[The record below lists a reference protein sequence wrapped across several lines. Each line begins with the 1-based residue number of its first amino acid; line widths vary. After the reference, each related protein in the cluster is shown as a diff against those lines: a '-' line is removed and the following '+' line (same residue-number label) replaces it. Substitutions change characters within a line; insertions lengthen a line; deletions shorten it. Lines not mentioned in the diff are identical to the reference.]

1 MSVTK
6 VKASA
11 IEDYVNPEDL
21 RSDITTVALNQA
33 VTENKTSYNLPNSFI
48 DQFEDETGIDT
59 KTNVNISNEKAT
71 TGDKTSLTITNQAGT
86 PSHRTDKAKFGS
98 SSLNFDYQNFIKVD
112 GGASGRF
119 DFTTNDFTIDFW
131 FNPDAFAPWGAI
143 WELVNTEIG
152 SSANNYVDI
161 LGSGDTSDQYYA
173 RVCSPNVTDQTNASG
188 YRVAA
193 PAGTWWHGVVQRY
206 GTKYQYFKDGTRI
219 YDHTMGS
226 GSLDGLRYLYWGY
239 GHNQVANGGDGAW
252 DDIRISNVA
261 RYTSSSYTVPTSRVT
276 ADANTQFLLQ
286 SQNQSSGSTTFV
298 DTSPVVQASGNY
310 TSATQTASETV
321 SKMGMVVLYENT
333 AGTATLN
340 TDLIAQVSADNGSN
354 FSSCTLED
362 IGDFS
367 ASVKIARAVGVSV
380 TAGTQ
385 VKYKI
390 SFANQSFNSKETKVQ
405 GVGMLY

>member
-6 VKASA
+6 IKASA

-173 RVCSPNVTDQTNASG
+173 RVSSPNVTDQTNANG

-193 PAGTWWHGVVQRY
+193 AAGTWWHGVVQRY

-252 DDIRISNVA
+252 DDIRVSNVA

-310 TSATQTASETV
+310 TSATQTSSATV

-333 AGTATLN
+333 SGTATLN

-354 FSSCTLED
+354 FSTCTLED

>member
-6 VKASA
+6 IKASA

-48 DQFEDETGIDT
+48 DQFEDETGIAS
-59 KTNVNISNEKAT
+59 KTNVNISSEKAT
-71 TGDKTSLTITNQAGT
+71 TGDKSSLTITNQAGT
-86 PSHRTDKAKFGS
+86 PAHRTDKYKFGS
-98 SSLNFDYQNFIKVD
+98 SSLGLDYQNYIKVD

-119 DFTTNDFTIDFW
+119 DFTSNDFTIDFW
-131 FNPDAFAPWGAI
+131 FNPDAFAPWGSI
-143 WELVNTEIG
+143 WNLTATEIG
-152 SSANNYVDI
+152 SSQSNYVDI

-173 RVCSPNVTDQTNASG
+173 RVDGPSVTSQVSAAG

-206 GTKYQYFKDGTRI
+206 GTKFQFFKDGTRI
-219 YDHTMGS
+219 FDHTMGS
-226 GSLDGLRYLYWGY
+226 GSVTGLRYLYWGY

-276 ADANTQFLLQ
+276 PDANTQFLLQ
-286 SQNQSSGSTTFV
+286 SQNQSSGSTTLI
-298 DTSPVVQASGNY
+298 DTSPVISATGNY
-310 TSATQTASETV
+310 ISTTQTASETI

-333 AGTATLN
+333 VGTATLN

-354 FSSCTLED
+354 FSTCTLED
-362 IGDFS
+362 IGNFS

-385 VKYKI
+385 VKYKM